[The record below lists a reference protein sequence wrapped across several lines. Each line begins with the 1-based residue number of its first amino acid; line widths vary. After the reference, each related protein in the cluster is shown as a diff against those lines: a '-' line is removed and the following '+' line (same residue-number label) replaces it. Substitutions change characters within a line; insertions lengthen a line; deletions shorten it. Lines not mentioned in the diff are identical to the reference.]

1 MPAIL
6 LTWPVL
12 LAFAG
17 VAGMVLAAAHLLRR
31 DPRITQRIKAAAAAQ
46 PSREP
51 AENRDRTADP
61 FTKLLGPVAA
71 LLLPRAVEQRNQL
84 WQCLL
89 HAGYSSSSAV
99 SVYVTLQFGL
109 AVSLFLASVW
119 GCRLLGVASADLLL
133 LAGGAA
139 CAAYL
144 LPGLWLQRRKAQR
157 QRILNRSLPD
167 FLDLLVAC
175 LEAGLSLEAVI
186 QRVTRELSFAHPL
199 LAAEMVRVQSEI
211 ELGAPPDRALQN
223 FAERTDSDVV
233 RALATVCHQARR
245 YGAKISATL
254 RVHADMLREHRE
266 QQAEEA
272 AQKASVKILFPTL
285 LCLFPAIFVVLAG
298 PAAIQIAENFSGD
311 SVQTSNSGPNAP

>member
-1 MPAIL
+1 
-6 LTWPVL
+6 VL

-17 VAGMVLAAAHLLRR
+17 IAGMVLAAAHLLRR
-31 DPRITQRIKAAAAAQ
+31 DPRITQRIKAAAAARV
-46 PSREP
+46 PREP
-51 AENRDRTADP
+51 SDNRDRTTDA
-61 FTKLLGPVAA
+61 FTTLLGRLAG
-71 LLLPRAVEQRNQL
+71 LLLPRALEQRNQL
-84 WQCLL
+84 RQRLQ
-89 HAGYSSSSAV
+89 HAGYSSPSTV

-109 AVSLFLASVW
+109 AVALFLASVW
-119 GCRLLGVASADLLL
+119 VCRLVGVASADLLL

-186 QRVTRELSFAHPL
+186 QRVTRELNFAHPL
-199 LAAEMVRVQSEI
+199 LAAEMTRVQSEI

-233 RALATVCHQARR
+233 RALATVCHQARK

-254 RVHADMLREHRE
+254 RIHADMLREQRE
-266 QQAEEA
+266 QLAEEA

-311 SVQTSNSGPNAP
+311 SVQTASPGPSPPAR